1 MATITSS
8 SPKELLQKA
17 KSYAN
22 ADSSDYFANVAK
34 GTVNGAVTGGF
45 IAAIFG
51 YYKGFNVYAS
61 LATGIIVGAIT
72 SNLLI
77 KYKN

>member
-1 MATITSS
+1 MDT
-8 SPKELLQKA
+8 PKEILDKVKGYA
-17 KSYAN
+17 K

-34 GTVNGAVTGGF
+34 GTLNGAVTGAVIGGV
-45 IAAIFG
+45 FG
-51 YYKGFNVYAS
+51 YYKKTNLYGS
-61 LATGIIVGAIT
+61 ILVGLLLGGVA

>member
-1 MATITSS
+1 MEAIT
-8 SPKELLQKA
+8 PKELLDKA
-17 KSYAN
+17 KKYAK
-22 ADSSDYFANVAK
+22 ADSTDYFANVAK
-34 GTVNGAVTGGF
+34 GTVNGAITGGL

-61 LATGIIVGAIT
+61 LATGIIVGGIT